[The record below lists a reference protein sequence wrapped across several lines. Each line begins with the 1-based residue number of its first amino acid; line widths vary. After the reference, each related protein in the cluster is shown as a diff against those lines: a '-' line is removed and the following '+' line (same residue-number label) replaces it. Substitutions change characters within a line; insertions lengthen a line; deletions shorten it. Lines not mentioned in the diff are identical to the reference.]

1 MPRVLELSEGGL
13 LGLGGVELPLRAL
26 GMRVLLLLALLLLR
40 VGVLVV
46 LALLGRRRVLGGV
59 RLAGVLLL

>member
-1 MPRVLELSEGGL
+1 MPRILELPEGGL
-13 LGLGGVELPLRAL
+13 LGLGGVELALRAL

-40 VGVLVV
+40 VRVLVV